1 MFIPKIIS
9 FLYTINNEN
18 SSILFQ
24 IRDEFEETVEMSTY
38 LVAFVVCDFAKISDV
53 SQNKVNVSVIAS
65 KDKISQA
72 EFALTS
78 ATKLMDYY
86 ADFFG
91 IPYPLQKQGNI
102 TV

>member
-1 MFIPKIIS
+1 
-9 FLYTINNEN
+9 
-18 SSILFQ
+18 
-24 IRDEFEETVEMSTY
+24 MSTY

-91 IPYPLQKQGNI
+91 IPYPLQKQGKI
-102 TV
+102 TAKYRINVWNCQKITKVPVRLYSNSYSRSHCHS

>member
-1 MFIPKIIS
+1 
-9 FLYTINNEN
+9 
-18 SSILFQ
+18 
-24 IRDEFEETVEMSTY
+24 MSTY

-65 KDKISQA
+65 KEKINQA

-91 IPYPLQKQGNI
+91 IPYPLPKQGKSTIQQRIDVFKMMKCQKI
-102 TV
+102 TNTPGK

>member
-1 MFIPKIIS
+1 
-9 FLYTINNEN
+9 
-18 SSILFQ
+18 
-24 IRDEFEETVEMSTY
+24 MSTY
-38 LVAFVVCDFAKISDV
+38 LVAFVVCDFVKISDV

-72 EFALTS
+72 EFALGA

-91 IPYPLQKQGNI
+91 IPYPLQKQGIFINLVVCLEE
-102 TV
+102 TYKGQSRFENY